1 MAELKKKRT
10 TRSGHKLVVTNTIK
24 KAQEFL
30 PHPGNEAAEEIKP
43 RLESL
48 KNTLQKERNTL
59 DKLNGE
65 VLGNLEKE
73 DEIEKEILDSA
84 AVDAEIEE
92 IICLITSALKEK
104 AQSAP
109 SQQTLQGSHDVRSSV
124 EKVKLPKL
132 PLTIFNG
139 DPTRWNT
146 FWDSFKSSIHDHS
159 GLADSDKLKYLQ
171 KSLAG
176 EAAETISGLPITNEN
191 YKEALELLH
200 KRFGD
205 EEVIITKHVDAL
217 VELPKITSC
226 EDLRKLRSLY
236 DKTEATVRSLKG
248 IGIAPSSYQTI
259 LAPMIM
265 AKIPQELRLIISRR
279 LSNKWDLQGI
289 LKEFG
294 EELSLREKCVLVP
307 TGEQTSTR
315 QNQKGNFKSY
325 GSGSNQSTT
334 STLVVNN
341 ERQRVVPPN
350 NVPFC
355 LFCGDRHYSASCTK
369 VTDPDARKSII
380 REKKRC
386 FNCLRGNHTS
396 RQCMSNAKC
405 YRCSGKHHTSTCGAT
420 IVQQKQSFQ
429 PTNQVTN
436 PQPTAPPPQRQQQPP
451 ASTNISISR
460 DPSNHSV
467 LLQTARATVHN
478 VNDASISCN
487 VRLILDTGSQ
497 KTYITSKLRDELKL
511 PTIRTDKVLIK
522 EFGNER
528 GTLKSCDIVQLAVQ
542 GADNLTVFIL
552 AYVVDVICG
561 PISHQVIDIAQSM
574 YPHLRNLQLADS
586 GDGVHDLDVDLM
598 IGADFAYSFLMD
610 HVVRGE
616 PGLGPV
622 ATLTRF
628 GYVLSGPVP
637 VSSQNNHSSN
647 VTVSHVLKTG
657 AVIIERDSELTEDLK
672 QFWDIENSGKI
683 QEIDEFESNEN
694 PLEGKIKFNGTR
706 YEVTLPIKN
715 EESKIPDNHSV
726 ASIRLNSLLKRLQ
739 LKPDIFEQYDNV
751 IKEQLAA
758 GVIEKVE
765 EGLEPRPPGS
775 VHYIPHHEVL
785 RQDRQTTKLR
795 IVYDASSKS
804 KGEVSLNDCLDPGPN
819 LAPLITDV
827 LLRFRM
833 NKVAVIGDIE
843 KAFLNISIDPSQRD
857 LLRFSWVDTND
868 PNNPT
873 VVSLRFA
880 RLLFGLSVSPYVLNA
895 TIRHHL
901 ESNEEF
907 NAEFVEN
914 VKNSLYVDDY
924 ASSFN
929 SEDECFTM
937 YEQLKSCFSKG
948 GFNMRKWASNNKSL
962 LERIGK
968 AETGVTVETKE
979 NKQTSHALC
988 TDEEVKVLGLKWNQN
1003 TDKMQLDLSTFQ
1015 SDATQEPVTKRT
1027 ILKTTAWFY
1036 DPLGLLAP
1044 VIVPL
1049 KQVFQEICKQKIEW
1063 DACLPQ
1069 EISDKWVEIVNDIL
1083 HVSSIEFP
1091 RSLLTDIEQTDVES
1105 IELHGFSDASKIAFG
1120 ACVYIRIKSSKGIKT
1135 QLVAAKSRIAPLKNE
1150 TIPRLELMAAVVL
1163 AQLITSVHSALS
1175 KCTKIDS
1182 MKCWCDS
1189 LVTLW
1194 RIWVDSKQ
1202 QQGI

>member
-1 MAELKKKRT
+1 MAELKKKIT

-48 KNTLQKERNTL
+48 KNSLQKERNTL

-73 DEIEKEILDSA
+73 DEIEKEILESA

-92 IICLITSALKEK
+92 VICLITRALKEK
-104 AQSAP
+104 AQP
-109 SQQTLQGSHDVRSSV
+109 TPLQQTLQGSHDVRSSV

-159 GLADSDKLKYLQ
+159 GLADIDKLKYLQ

-191 YKEALELLH
+191 YREALESLH

-205 EEVIITKHVDAL
+205 EEVIITKHIDAL

-226 EDLRKLRSLY
+226 EDLRKLRSQY

-265 AKIPQELRLIISRR
+265 AKIPQELRLIISRKF
-279 LSNKWDLQGI
+279 SNKWDLQGI

-315 QNQKGNFKSY
+315 QSQRGNFKSY

-341 ERQRVVPPN
+341 ERQRAVPLN

-386 FNCLRGNHTS
+386 FNCLKGNHTS
-396 RQCMSNAKC
+396 RQCTSNPKC
-405 YRCSGKHHTSTCGAT
+405 YRCSGKHHTSICGAT
-420 IVQQKQSFQ
+420 IGQQRQSFQ

-436 PQPTAPPPQRQQQPP
+436 PQPTAPHPQRQQQPP
-451 ASTNISISR
+451 VSTNISISQ

-487 VRLILDTGSQ
+487 VRLILDTRSQ
-497 KTYITSKLRDELKL
+497 KTYISSKLRDELKL

-528 GTLKSCDIVQLAVQ
+528 GTLKSCDIVQLAVRR
-542 GADNLTVFIL
+542 ADNLTVFIL

-586 GDGVHDLDVDLM
+586 GDGVHDLEVDLM

-610 HVVRGE
+610 HIVRGE

-657 AVIIERDSELTEDLK
+657 AVIIERDSELAEELK
-672 QFWDIENSGKI
+672 QFWDIENSSKF
-683 QEIDEFESNEN
+683 QEIDDFESNEN

-715 EESKIPDNHSV
+715 EESQIPDNHSV
-726 ASIRLNSLLKRLQ
+726 ASSRLNSLLKRLQ
-739 LKPDIFEQYDNV
+739 LNPDIFEQYDSV

-833 NKVAVIGDIE
+833 NKVAIIGDIE

-857 LLRFSWVDTND
+857 LLRFLWVDTKD

-929 SEDECFTM
+929 SEDECFAM

-968 AETGVTVETKE
+968 AETDETVETKE
-979 NKQTSHALC
+979 NKQTSHAIC

-1003 TDKMQLDLSTFQ
+1003 TDKMQLDLSIFHIDT
-1015 SDATQEPVTKRT
+1015 TQEPVTKRT
-1027 ILKTTAWFY
+1027 ILKTTARFY
-1036 DPLGLLAP
+1036 DPL
-1044 VIVPL
+1044 
-1049 KQVFQEICKQKIEW
+1049 
-1063 DACLPQ
+1063 
-1069 EISDKWVEIVNDIL
+1069 
-1083 HVSSIEFP
+1083 
-1091 RSLLTDIEQTDVES
+1091 
-1105 IELHGFSDASKIAFG
+1105 
-1120 ACVYIRIKSSKGIKT
+1120 
-1135 QLVAAKSRIAPLKNE
+1135 
-1150 TIPRLELMAAVVL
+1150 
-1163 AQLITSVHSALS
+1163 
-1175 KCTKIDS
+1175 
-1182 MKCWCDS
+1182 
-1189 LVTLW
+1189 
-1194 RIWVDSKQ
+1194 
-1202 QQGI
+1202 